1 MWLYAWINQPYI
13 WNLSFQKQSIGAG
26 IWAQFNYLVFKVHI
40 GIINVSVW
48 SYPEINQMYVKKNKK
63 KNRYLKGM
71 LLLKHKGKT
80 KAEKRVTCCPW
91 CPTHTNIFLC
101 KISQRYFS
109 CLSLWPLPSGK
120 PWQLLLISQSFT
132 GCNLF
137 CHPAWIPAHDPCFT
151 LRLWSSKA
159 EGLSSWVRR
168 DGSSHRA
175 ALSFPLFHS
184 DDDRQMQYA
193 ECTSIPGL
201 PKNVGVIPDARDNA
215 GHCCLTNSK
224 QKAG

>member
-120 PWQLLLISQSFT
+120 YGSCFSFRNPSPGAIGFVILPGFLLMTPASHS
-132 GCNLF
+132 GCGVARLR
-137 CHPAWIPAHDPCFT
+137 AW
-151 LRLWSSKA
+151 
-159 EGLSSWVRR
+159 
-168 DGSSHRA
+168 A
-175 ALSFPLFHS
+175 A
-184 DDDRQMQYA
+184 
-193 ECTSIPGL
+193 G
-201 PKNVGVIPDARDNA
+201 
-215 GHCCLTNSK
+215 
-224 QKAG
+224 